1 MMFSATDHAH
11 MATALRL
18 AELGRFTCKPN
29 PCVGAVLAHG
39 DTVIGTGWHAR
50 AGEPHAEVF
59 ALREAGDR
67 ARGATAYV
75 TLEPCAH
82 FGRTP
87 PCADALLAAGVTRV
101 VYACADPNPR
111 VSGQGVARLRD
122 AGVTVD
128 AGLMAAAAF
137 LQIEGFL
144 KRMTSG
150 RPFVRLKSATS
161 LDGRVALAS
170 GASAWITGVDA
181 RADVHQWRAGASAI
195 LTGVGTVLADNPR
208 LTARVDAPC
217 VAPLRV
223 VLDSRGRTPSDAAV
237 LDGSAPLLLVCT
249 EHHVDALRTRLPG
262 VDVIG
267 VAATDHGQISLPV
280 LMAVLAD
287 RGANDV
293 LVESGGTLAGQLLT
307 EGLIDEW
314 LLYQNAC
321 LLGDGGAPVFAGVA
335 PRSMAEVGRW
345 QVIERRVIGDDLRW
359 RLRPNRLPL
368 SSVQRDGP

>member
-1 MMFSATDHAH
+1 MTFSATDHAH

-18 AELGRFTCKPN
+18 AALGRFTCKPN

-39 DTVIGTGWHAR
+39 ETVVGSGSHAR
-50 AGEPHAEVF
+50 AGEPHAEVY

-87 PCADALLAAGVTRV
+87 PCADALLQAGVARV

-122 AGVTVD
+122 AGVRVD
-128 AGLMAAAAF
+128 AGLMAAEAF
-137 LQIEGFL
+137 GQIEGFL
-144 KRMTSG
+144 KRMVSH
-150 RPFVRLKSATS
+150 RPFIRLKSATS

-170 GASAWITGVDA
+170 GESAWITGANA
-181 RADVHQWRAGASAI
+181 RADVHQWRAAASVI

-208 LTARVDAPC
+208 LTARVDEPC

-223 VLDSRGRTPSDAAV
+223 VLDSRGRLPSDAAI
-237 LDGSAPLLLVCT
+237 LDGSAPTLVVCT
-249 EHHVDALRTRLPG
+249 DPYVDALQARLPG
-262 VDVIG
+262 VDVFAT
-267 VAATDHGQISLPV
+267 VATDKEKISLPA
-280 LMAVLAD
+280 LMAELAR

-293 LVESGGTLAGQLLT
+293 FVESGGRLAGQLLI
-307 EGLIDEW
+307 EGLVDEW

-321 LLGDGGAPVFAGVA
+321 LLGDGGLPVFAGLA
-335 PRSMAEVGRW
+335 PESMAKVDRW
-345 QVIERRVIGDDLRW
+345 QVVDRRVVGDDLRW
-359 RLRPNRLPL
+359 RLRRNEWPV
-368 SSVQRDGP
+368 SSVQQDGP